1 MIDKLIAFSVK
12 NKLAIGL
19 FVLALIGC
27 GIYSLKKIPIDAVP
41 DITNNQVQII
51 TQSPNLAAQEVEQFI
66 TYPVE
71 IAMSNLPDVEEIR
84 SISRFGIS
92 VITVVF
98 EEDMNIYLA
107 RQLISEQLKIAEEE
121 IPEGFGTPELAPI
134 TSGLGEI
141 YQYIIHTAPGYDSV
155 YSAMD
160 LRSFNDWIVKR
171 QLAGTPGI
179 IEVSGWGGFLK
190 QYEVSVNPEKLRSL
204 DITIAQVFAALE
216 SNNENT
222 GGSYIENRYN
232 TYFIRGEGL
241 VKSIEDIEKV
251 VVKTVDNIPVLI
263 RDIGTVNYGSAPRYG
278 AITWNGKGEVVGGQA
293 LMLKG
298 ENSYDVVSLVKE
310 RVISIQKSL
319 PEGVIIEPYLE
330 RSGLIDRAIG
340 TVSKNLIEGGLI
352 VIFILILLLGNL
364 RGGLIVASVIPL
376 SMLFAITMMNIFGVS
391 ANLMSL
397 GAIDFGLIVDGAVII
412 VESIVHRLYLKYNN
426 KRITGEEMDEHVKE
440 SAIKIRSSAAFGEI
454 IILIVYLPIL
464 ALVGIEG
471 KMFTPMAQ
479 TVSFAIFGALILSL
493 TYVPMMCALFLK
505 KNIVKKVTIAD
516 RIIGFLQKLYEPLI
530 QIALKRRIAILLAT
544 VALFFGSLGLFNR
557 LGGEF
562 IPTLEEGDFALHQIL
577 PPGSSLSQSVEV
589 SKKIQ
594 DILLEK
600 FPEIEHVVTK
610 IGTAEIA
617 TDPMP
622 IEVGDIIVKMKPKEE
637 WRYPSKDQMFEK
649 MAEELA
655 IIPGVNYEFTQ
666 PIQMRFNELI
676 SGVRQDIAIKIYGED
691 LDILAA
697 KGKDAENLLKQI
709 QGVGDVKAE
718 QLKGLPQ
725 ILVSYNRNK
734 IAQYGLNIKDVNTLV
749 RSAFAGEKAGVVF
762 EGEKRFDLVVRLE
775 KEHRRSIEDIKML
788 YLALPN
794 GSQIPLQEV
803 ANIEFKEAPV
813 QISRENTKR
822 RITVGVNA
830 RNRDIES
837 LVTEIQAV
845 LDEKLDLPA
854 GYFLEYGGQFENLLE
869 AKNRLAIA
877 VPAALLLIIT
887 LLYFTFGSFKQA
899 MLIFTAIPMSA
910 IGGVLALWFR
920 GMPFSIS
927 AGIGFIALFGV
938 AVLNGIVL
946 IAYFNQLKE
955 EGWDNIIERIM
966 EGTKVR
972 LRPVIMTASVA
983 ALGFLPMALSNSAGA
998 EVQKPLATVVIG
1010 GLVTATLL
1018 TLFVL
1023 PILYSL
1029 FESKRKLKV
1038 DGNTG
1043 KVLMM
1048 VLLLGTSFQTFAQE
1062 KPLLSLDNAI
1072 AIAIENH
1079 PSIKVANLEVDR
1091 IEALKKS
1098 SFDLGRTSV
1107 KYSRGD
1113 INGLGTDTEWSLLQS
1128 FELPTKYI
1136 ANAKLQKEQL
1146 KKADMENSLAK
1157 LDLERDVRNAYFD
1170 MVFRL
1175 SKLSLLVEQEQ
1186 VYAKF
1191 AAQASLKYELGETN
1205 LLEKVSAEGKVEA
1218 IRLKRKIAESDV
1230 LFCKQVLQNLLN
1242 SDMDFEIA
1250 MKKQEK
1256 LSDPSDFSLSEN
1268 TPAVAYFNQSQ
1279 KIAEQAFKQSKANML
1294 PKFSIGYFNKEIGD
1308 ETGFSGI
1315 SLGAS
1320 IPLFFRAEQ
1329 GRVQSAKLESE
1340 KAKFIAEKSTLFLD
1354 LGLKNLKNEFRKSL
1368 DAVNYFEEKGLEI
1381 SDKLLQNSQL
1391 AYQEGEINYVT
1402 FLATVE
1408 QAIRIKDEY
1417 LESLN
1422 DYNQKVIQIHFIS
1435 GTFN

>member
-51 TQSPNLAAQEVEQFI
+51 TKTPNLAAQEVEQFI

-98 EEDMNIYLA
+98 EEDMDIYLA

-141 YQYIIHTAPGYDSV
+141 YQYIIHTAPGYDTM
-155 YSAMD
+155 YSAME
-160 LRSFNDWIVKR
+160 LRSINDWIVKR
-171 QLAGTPGI
+171 QLAGTKGI

-204 DITIAQVFAALE
+204 DLTIAEVFRALKN
-216 SNNENT
+216 NNENT

-241 VKSIEDIEKV
+241 VKSIADIEKV
-251 VVKTVDNIPVLI
+251 VVKTVDNIPVLV
-263 RDIGTVNYGSAPRYG
+263 RDIGTVQFGSAPRYG

-298 ENSYDVVSLVKE
+298 ENSYDVVTLVKE
-310 RVISIQKSL
+310 RVASIQKSL

-352 VIFILILLLGNL
+352 VIFILIILLGNL

-376 SMLFAITMMNIFGVS
+376 SMLFAITMMHIFGVS

-412 VESIVHRLYLKYNN
+412 VESIVHRLFLKFNN
-426 KRITGEEMDEHVKE
+426 RKLTSEEMDDHVKE

-505 KNIVKKVTIAD
+505 KNIVAKVTIAD
-516 RIIGFLQKLYEPLI
+516 RIIGFLQRLYEPLI
-530 QIALKRRIAILLAT
+530 TIALKRRIAILLAT
-544 VALFFGSLGLFNR
+544 VALFFGSLGVFNR

-577 PPGSSLSQSVEV
+577 PPGSSLSQSVSV

-637 WRYPSKDQMFEK
+637 WRYKSKDLMFEK

-676 SGVRQDIAIKIYGED
+676 SGVRQDVAIKIYGED
-691 LDILAA
+691 LDVLAA
-697 KGKDAENLLKQI
+697 KGKEAEKILKQV

-718 QLKGLPQ
+718 QLTGLPQ
-725 ILVSYNRNK
+725 MLVSYNRNK

-775 KEHRRSIEDIKML
+775 KAHRRSIEDIRML
-788 YLALPN
+788 YLPLPN

-822 RITVGVNA
+822 RVTVGVNA

-837 LVTEIQAV
+837 LVAEIQTE

-854 GYFLEYGGQFENLLE
+854 GYFIEYGGQFENLLE

-899 MLIFTAIPMSA
+899 LLIFTAIPMSA

-946 IAYFNQLKE
+946 IAYFNQLKS
-955 EGWDNIIERIM
+955 EGWDDIKERIM

-1010 GLVTATLL
+1010 GLITATLL

-1029 FESKRKLKV
+1029 FERKRSIKLPKA
-1038 DGNTG
+1038 GTT
-1043 KVLMM
+1043 LM
-1048 VLLLGTSFQTFAQE
+1048 LLILIGLPFSSFAQDTRI
-1062 KPLLSLDNAI
+1062 LNLNDAVAI
-1072 AIAIENH
+1072 AMENH
-1079 PSIKVANLEVDR
+1079 PSIKSSTLEVEKM
-1091 IEALKKS
+1091 EALKKTAL
-1098 SFDLGRTSV
+1098 DLGNTSF
-1107 KYSRGD
+1107 KYSIGEL
-1113 INGLGTDTEWSLLQS
+1113 NGLGTDTEWSISQTID
-1128 FELPTKYI
+1128 FPTSYLVK
-1136 ANAKLQKEQL
+1136 AKLQKEQL

-1157 LDLERDVRNAYFD
+1157 LNLERDVRRAYYD
-1170 MVFRL
+1170 MAYRQ
-1175 SKLSLLVEQEQ
+1175 SKLNLLKDQEL

-1191 AAQASLKYELGETN
+1191 SEQAELKYSLGETN
-1205 LLEKVSAEGKVEA
+1205 MLEKVSAEGKAEA
-1218 IRLKRKIAESDV
+1218 IKLKRKVAESDV
-1230 LFCKQVLQNLLN
+1230 AFCKQVLQNLL
-1242 SDMDFEIA
+1242 STDMNFDIQ
-1250 MKKQEK
+1250 MKQQMK
-1256 LSDPSDFSLSEN
+1256 LADPTNFKLNEN
-1268 TPAVAYFNQSQ
+1268 TPAVVYFNQTEKITTQAYKLQ
-1279 KIAEQAFKQSKANML
+1279 KTAML
-1294 PKFSIGYFNKEIGD
+1294 PKLSVGYINKEIDGVD
-1308 ETGFSGI
+1308 GFTGI
-1315 SLGAS
+1315 SVGAS

-1329 GRVQSAKLESE
+1329 GRIQGAKLESE
-1340 KAKFIAEKSTLFLD
+1340 KAKYEAETATLFLD
-1354 LGLKNLKNEFRKSL
+1354 LGLKNLKNDFRKSSE
-1368 DAVNYFEEKGLEI
+1368 AVNYFEEKGLKI
-1381 SDKLLQNSQL
+1381 SDELLQYAQL
-1391 AYQEGEINYVT
+1391 AYREGEINYVT
-1402 FLATVE
+1402 FLATIE
-1408 QAIRIKDEY
+1408 QAITIKDEY

-1422 DYNQKVIQIHFIS
+1422 AYNQKVIQIHFIS